1 MRGGLKLWLE
11 LELKVRD
18 APLLSFRGDDG
29 SGAAMMLQP
38 PLDAAYRIDVCVH
51 RGERRHPAAPA
62 TRKCVCPRDTLVS
75 KADKVIC
82 RMPPVVTHHGRPEK
96 RPGRKTAKHRGYQP
110 G

>member
-38 PLDAAYRIDVCVH
+38 PLDAAYRIDVCV
-51 RGERRHPAAPA
+51 
-62 TRKCVCPRDTLVS
+62 
-75 KADKVIC
+75 
-82 RMPPVVTHHGRPEK
+82 
-96 RPGRKTAKHRGYQP
+96 
-110 G
+110 